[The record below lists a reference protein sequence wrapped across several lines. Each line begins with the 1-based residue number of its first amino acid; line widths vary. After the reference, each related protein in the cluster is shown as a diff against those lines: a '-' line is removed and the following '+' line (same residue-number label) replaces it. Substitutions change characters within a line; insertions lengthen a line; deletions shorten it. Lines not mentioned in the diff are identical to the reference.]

1 MAEDVYQI
9 EEYQNK
15 LLPEV
20 RRKFEIL
27 KIGLMKKNILKQ
39 NLAAAFEK
47 LEKLLVKE
55 MQMTKRNYNEDL

>member
-1 MAEDVYQI
+1 
-9 EEYQNK
+9 
-15 LLPEV
+15 
-20 RRKFEIL
+20 
-27 KIGLMKKNILKQ
+27 MKKNILKQ